1 MDALRQF
8 TTFPR
13 FSALLMAVLILA
25 GCGNQ
30 TATTAAA
37 PATTPAPA
45 AVAPVTLGG
54 TPPTS
59 IATGQ
64 AYMFQPTLTS
74 GSGVVTF
81 AIQGQPKWA
90 TFDAK
95 TGVLTGTPTA
105 ADVGKSGNITITGSN
120 GSSSASIGP
129 FVIAVNSPSPST
141 GSASLS
147 WTAPTQNTDGT
158 PIVGLAGYHIYYG
171 TSAGAMTTT
180 VTLTDPTVTSF
191 VVSGLASGTY
201 YFTIVAYNSAGMD
214 SSESNTASKTI

>member
-1 MDALRQF
+1 MNAIRHF
-8 TTFPR
+8 STPSP
-13 FSALLMAVLILA
+13 FSALLMAALILT
-25 GCGNQ
+25 GCNDQ
-30 TATTAAA
+30 VATTAAA
-37 PATTPAPA
+37 PATT

-64 AYMFQPTLTS
+64 DYMFQPTVTS
-74 GSGVVTF
+74 GTGVVTF
-81 AIQGQPKWA
+81 AIQGQPQWA

-95 TGVLTGTPTA
+95 TGVLTGTPAA
-105 ADVGKSGNITITGSN
+105 ADVGKTGNITITGSN
-120 GSSSASIGP
+120 ASSSASIGP
-129 FVIAVNSPSPST
+129 FAIVVNSPTSST

-180 VTLTDPTVTSF
+180 VTLTDPTETSY
-191 VVSGLASGTY
+191 VVSGLAPGTY
-201 YFTIVAYNSAGMD
+201 YFSIVAYNTAGMD
-214 SSESNTASKTI
+214 SSESNTTSKTI

>member
-1 MDALRQF
+1 
-8 TTFPR
+8 
-13 FSALLMAVLILA
+13 VLILA

-45 AVAPVTLGG
+45 AVAPVTLSG

-64 AYMFQPTLTS
+64 DYMFQPTVAS
-74 GSGVVTF
+74 GTGVVTF

-90 TFDAK
+90 AFDAK

-105 ADVGKSGNITITGSN
+105 TDVGKSGNITITGSN

-129 FVIAVNSPSPST
+129 FVIVVNSPTPSS

-180 VTLTDPTVTSF
+180 VTLTDPTVTSY
-191 VVSGLASGTY
+191 VVSGLTSGTY
-201 YFTIVAYNSAGMD
+201 YFTIVAFNSAGMD
-214 SSESNTASKTI
+214 SNESNTASKAI